1 MITLHIIFWICLFL
15 VSYTY
20 ILFPTIL
27 KLLAGKRKLTAGTYS
42 EKELPVI
49 SVLIAAHNE
58 EKMIGE
64 KIDSVFASDYPPG
77 KLEVLV
83 GSDASTDQT
92 VQILK
97 QKKKTRP
104 ALHLF
109 LFEERQG
116 KPGIINRLAQ
126 EARGEILII
135 SDANV
140 LLEPLTLTELVRYFK
155 ETRIGLVDSKLIS
168 TGIKRDGISRQEKFY
183 TSREVSIKY
192 HESVLWESMMG
203 PFGGC
208 YAVRKSY
215 YRPVPNHFMV
225 DDFYINM
232 SVLEQGGAC
241 ISNIHARVSEDVSN
255 NPREEFRRKSRIS
268 AGNYQNLFRFG
279 ALLFKGRPGVG
290 FCFFSHKVLR
300 WMVPFL
306 VLITLALSAILGLGS
321 TFYLL
326 LALLQLLILF
336 TPVIEHI
343 LRKSGIQSIPLRFIS
358 HFVLMNLALMVGFFK
373 FSRGIRNNVW
383 QPTSRNQD

>member
-58 EKMIGE
+58 EKFIGE

-116 KPGIINRLAQ
+116 KPGAKKNKA
-126 EARGEILII
+126 
-135 SDANV
+135 
-140 LLEPLTLTELVRYFK
+140 
-155 ETRIGLVDSKLIS
+155 
-168 TGIKRDGISRQEKFY
+168 
-183 TSREVSIKY
+183 
-192 HESVLWESMMG
+192 
-203 PFGGC
+203 
-208 YAVRKSY
+208 
-215 YRPVPNHFMV
+215 
-225 DDFYINM
+225 
-232 SVLEQGGAC
+232 
-241 ISNIHARVSEDVSN
+241 
-255 NPREEFRRKSRIS
+255 
-268 AGNYQNLFRFG
+268 
-279 ALLFKGRPGVG
+279 
-290 FCFFSHKVLR
+290 
-300 WMVPFL
+300 
-306 VLITLALSAILGLGS
+306 
-321 TFYLL
+321 
-326 LALLQLLILF
+326 
-336 TPVIEHI
+336 
-343 LRKSGIQSIPLRFIS
+343 
-358 HFVLMNLALMVGFFK
+358 
-373 FSRGIRNNVW
+373 
-383 QPTSRNQD
+383 